1 MRTALLL
8 PALLGLA
15 QAAAAEDDAAQ
26 VELGEEVYAAECASC
41 HGADLAGQPD
51 WQTRLPDGTYPAP
64 PHDASGHTWHHPD
77 AQLFALTKLGP
88 AALVEGGYESDMPGF
103 ADRLSDAAVLAVL
116 AYIKSTWPADI
127 RQQHDRIN
135 ARSE

>member
-15 QAAAAEDDAAQ
+15 QAAAAADDPAQ
-26 VELGEEVYAAECASC
+26 IELGEEVYAAECASC

-77 AQLFALTKLGP
+77 ALLLDYIRRGG
-88 AALVEGGYESDMPGF
+88 AALIGGSFKSNMPGF
-103 ADRLSDAAVLAVL
+103 ADRLTEDQIQAVLDF
-116 AYIKSTWPADI
+116 IKSTWPAEV
-127 RQQHDRIN
+127 RATQER
-135 ARSE
+135 RGGG